1 MKICP
6 ACQAQYSDDEQQFCF
21 QDGTLLTFMNQA
33 DIQTVVL
40 NETETATLR
49 GQKHQP
55 SAWQQAPAQ
64 PQKTGSKMAVAI
76 AGTILAML
84 LLFAAGIGTWF
95 YFKSA
100 QTETAK
106 NTTNKNSVIQSPN
119 VTTRTSP
126 TPQISST
133 ATPSST
139 RPANT
144 SVPTNNPDESKERNE
159 VFQRLSSWKS
169 SAESLDLDENIA
181 HYAGV
186 IDYYKKNGASSD
198 FVRADKTRAFTR
210 YDSIN
215 IKLTNVSIDVDPAG
229 EEATV
234 TLDKEWN
241 FEGVKNSTGKVKQ
254 LIKMRKIDGQWLI
267 TAEKDLQ
274 VYFTR

>member
-1 MKICP
+1 MKICQ
-6 ACQAQYSDDEQQFCF
+6 ACQTQYSDDEQQFCF

-40 NETETATLR
+40 NETETATVR
-49 GQKHQP
+49 GQMHQP
-55 SAWQQAPAQ
+55 STWQQAPAQ

-76 AGTILAML
+76 AATVFAML
-84 LLFAAGIGTWF
+84 LLFAAGIGAWF

-106 NTTNKNSVIQSPN
+106 STTNKNSAIQSPN
-119 VTTRTSP
+119 LNTRTSP
-126 TPQISST
+126 TLQISST

-139 RPANT
+139 RASNT
-144 SVPTNNPDESKERNE
+144 SVPTTDVDESEERNE
-159 VFQRLSSWKS
+159 VFQKLSTWKS

-181 HYAGV
+181 HYAGTV
-186 IDYYKKNGASSD
+186 DYYNKSGASSA
-198 FVRADKTRAFTR
+198 FVRADKLKAFTR

-215 IKLTNVSIDVDPAG
+215 IKLTNVSINVDTAG

-241 FEGVKNSTGKVKQ
+241 FEGAKNSRGKVKQ
-254 LIKMRKIDGQWLI
+254 SIKMRKIDGQWLI